1 MFERWRSFTLSK
13 ENFKETVEAIGE
25 TLVALGVS
33 EKEAETGKELVEHI
47 FSLQLSVRPEVCDT
61 VKVRKRFG
69 DISLRLETEGD
80 EYNPLTILTEWN
92 EDDPDYQRTIVLKS
106 KKEQLSYAHSNGKN
120 IVTIKV
126 HEAGNKQIRYT
137 LFAMVMGILA
147 GAILKE
153 MISPELITMV
163 NKTVI
168 GSIRTMFLNSLNMMI
183 APVVF
188 FSIISGLT
196 SISNASDIGR
206 IGGKLVGVYMCTTV
220 IATFFSIAIGLL
232 MFHGGVPQMGMVTEG
247 GGGDCI
253 RHRPA
258 DFHVPHDYQHD
269 GGYRGDDGAVEK
281 RRHDGRSSVY
291 GDGWMMHRF
300 VKKGLGSVFLK

>member
-1 MFERWRSFTLSK
+1 MFERWRSFTLEK
-13 ENFKETVEAIGE
+13 GNFGETVEAIGE
-25 TLVALGVS
+25 TLKELGVS
-33 EKEAETGKELVEHI
+33 EKEAESGKELVTHI
-47 FSLQLSVRPEVCDT
+47 YSLQLAVRSEVCVK

-69 DISLRLETEGD
+69 DISLRMETEGK
-80 EYNPLTILTEWN
+80 EYNPLQVLTEWN

-106 KKEQLSYAHSNGKN
+106 KKEQLSYAHSNRKN
-120 IVTIKV
+120 IITIKV

-153 MISPELITMV
+153 IISPDIITML

-196 SISNASDIGR
+196 SIRTPPTSGAS
-206 IGGKLVGVYMCTTV
+206 
-220 IATFFSIAIGLL
+220 AASWWASIC
-232 MFHGGVPQMGMVTEG
+232 V
-247 GGGDCI
+247 
-253 RHRPA
+253 
-258 DFHVPHDYQHD
+258 
-269 GGYRGDDGAVEK
+269 
-281 RRHDGRSSVY
+281 RR
-291 GDGWMMHRF
+291 
-300 VKKGLGSVFLK
+300 